1 MVRPRWEVSAAVL
14 FFPRNTVVVDDSC
27 VPREPAQIETWQAFS
42 FSLAHVLSFS
52 LYIRQST
59 LPCGLANKNK
69 TQNARRRVERGR

>member
-42 FSLAHVLSFS
+42 FSLAHVLSLS
-52 LYIRQST
+52 LSISVN
-59 LPCGLANKNK
+59 LLSLAD
-69 TQNARRRVERGR
+69 